1 VGKRTVAAEGIWIAS
16 PSATPQGRNDEIH
29 FVRRV
34 SSSISQPKN
43 NIAEETAMVKRIPAL
58 LLAMG
63 RLKGFLRGFWVR
75 LVMANNFS
83 NKVRGRFDYGPSL

>member
-1 VGKRTVAAEGIWIAS
+1 
-16 PSATPQGRNDEIH
+16 
-29 FVRRV
+29 
-34 SSSISQPKN
+34 
-43 NIAEETAMVKRIPAL
+43 MVKRNPAL

-75 LVMANNFS
+75 LVMANHSS